1 MIKKL
6 ITFALLALVL
16 TLSACQRSATK
27 APLATPSSAAQ
38 TSPTSSDPMA
48 MLRSFATQTALAMS
62 GGLPATQVSSGTTP
76 MPATTSATLTFPLT
90 PIVSTTSPMNTAI
103 PANST
108 RPLTYTL
115 QEGEYPYCIARRF
128 DVNPDELL
136 SLNGLGSGGM
146 YVPGLVLK
154 IPQTGSFPGPR
165 SLIPRPGNYTV
176 AAGDTIYKIAC
187 KYGDIDPISIATA
200 NTLVAPYTLTVGK
213 VIYIP

>member
-1 MIKKL
+1 MTKKWV
-6 ITFALLALVL
+6 IFVVLALVL

-27 APLATPSSAAQ
+27 APLVTPSSAAQ

-62 GGLPATQVSSGTTP
+62 GELPPTQVSSGTTP
-76 MPATTSATLTFPLT
+76 VPTSNATLSFPLT
-90 PIVSTTSPMNTAI
+90 PIAPTATPMNTAI
-103 PANST
+103 PANTT

-128 DVNPDELL
+128 DVNPDDLL
-136 SLNGLGSGGM
+136 SINGLGSGGM

-165 SLIPRPGNYTV
+165 QLISRPDSYTV
-176 AAGDTIYKIAC
+176 AAGDTVYKIAC

-200 NTLVAPYTLTVGK
+200 NSLVAPYTLTVGK